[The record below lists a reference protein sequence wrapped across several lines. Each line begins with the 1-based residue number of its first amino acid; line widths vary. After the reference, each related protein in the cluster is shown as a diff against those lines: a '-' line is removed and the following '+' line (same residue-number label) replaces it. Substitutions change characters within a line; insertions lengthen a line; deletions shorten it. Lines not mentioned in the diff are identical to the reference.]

1 MGLVCNQREAACLA
15 LDAITEL
22 PLPNQERLERM
33 RGRIPEISIG
43 EQLDLGDEWQAVKK
57 VIEEFKNSI

>member
-1 MGLVCNQREAACLA
+1 
-15 LDAITEL
+15 
-22 PLPNQERLERM
+22 PNQERLERM